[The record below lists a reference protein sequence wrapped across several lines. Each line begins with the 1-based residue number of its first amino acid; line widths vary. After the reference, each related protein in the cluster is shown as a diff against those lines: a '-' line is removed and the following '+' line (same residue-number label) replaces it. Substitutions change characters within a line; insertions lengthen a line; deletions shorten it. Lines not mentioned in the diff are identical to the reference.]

1 MHMKSFLLIS
11 LLALSSAKSKMHPT
25 KNLLVTQVINEKTV
39 LLEYVG
45 TLTGSFANYNIGVQL
60 ILDTSIGFRYDV
72 TIQNG
77 NAVLSHA
84 AIFYKFS
91 NPYQS
96 IHYNY
101 LNRRKEIIKQTSG
114 KPNNNV
120 NVVGKE
126 TIDSFACTH
135 LNHTGDYGSED
146 YWMSTSV
153 PGFQQLI
160 QILKFINPAFMSYM
174 NETIFK
180 WGGLVRIRMVANY
193 PQAQTTMVLKL
204 IEAQTGLV
212 FQPSEFEVPSN

>member
-11 LLALSSAKSKMHPT
+11 LLALSSAKSKIHPT
-25 KNLLVTQVINEKTV
+25 KKFLSSHITNAKTV
-39 LLEYVG
+39 LLEYIG
-45 TLTGSFANYNIGVQL
+45 TLTGSFANYTIGVQL
-60 ILDTSIGFRYDV
+60 TIDTSIGFHYDV
-72 TIQNG
+72 NIQKG

-84 AIFYKFS
+84 ALFYKFS

-101 LNRRKEIIKQTSG
+101 LNRKKEIIKQTSG

-153 PGFQQLI
+153 PGFQQLF
-160 QILKFINPAFMSYM
+160 QIFKYINPALMSSM

-204 IEAQTGLV
+204 VEAQTGLV